1 MYNLKPVIN
10 LNSQIA
16 PPSLQKGDKVAIIA
30 LASKLDLNDI
40 QPAINLMQEQWGLE
54 VIIGDS
60 VDAAYFNFAGTDEI
74 RLGDFQQQLD
84 NQEIK
89 AIFSARGGYGSSRI
103 IDAID
108 FTEFKKNPKWII
120 GFSDITA
127 VHCQLQAMGFQS
139 LHAPMPKTFMRN
151 YYSVQTL
158 EAFLFGKS
166 RDYKIPSKSTN
177 KPGKG
182 EGQIVGGNLCL
193 LAHLIGSVSDLN
205 TDGKILFIEDVSE
218 YLYNIDRMMI
228 QLKRAGK
235 LKNLA
240 GLIVGDFSDV
250 KENDEPFGKTFYE
263 IIAEHTAEY
272 NYPICYDFPVGHESV
287 NWAIPCGRM
296 ATLSI
301 DRQEVRLEF
310 SEVL

>member
-1 MYNLKPVIN
+1 MNSLIIPPALK
-10 LNSQIA
+10 
-16 PPSLQKGDKVAIIA
+16 KGDKVAIVA
-30 LASKLDLNDI
+30 LASKLHLNDI
-40 QPAINLMQEQWGLE
+40 QPAINIMQEQWGLE
-54 VIIGDS
+54 VIIGES
-60 VDAAYFNFAGTDEI
+60 VNSAYFNFAGTDEL
-74 RLGDFQQQLD
+74 RLADFQKQLD
-84 NQEIK
+84 NQSIK

-103 IDAID
+103 IDSVD
-108 FTEFKKNPKWII
+108 FTEFKKNPKWLI

-127 VHCQLQAMGFQS
+127 VHCHVQAMGFQS
-139 LHAPMPKTFMRN
+139 LHAPMPKTFMRD

-158 EAFLFGKS
+158 ENFLFGKTLA
-166 RDYKIPSKSTN
+166 YKIPSKTIN
-177 KPGKG
+177 KLGRG
-182 EGQIVGGNLCL
+182 EGQVVGGNLCL
-193 LAHLIGSVSDLN
+193 LAHLIGSISDLD

-272 NYPICYDFPVGHESV
+272 NYPICYDFPVGHEAI
-287 NWAIPCGRM
+287 NWAIPCGRF
-296 ATLSI
+296 ASLNI
-301 DRQEVRLEF
+301 DNEEVKLDF
-310 SEVL
+310 GVIA

>member
-1 MYNLKPVIN
+1 M
-10 LNSQIA
+10 NSLIA
-16 PPSLQKGDKVAIIA
+16 PLTLKKGDKVAIVA
-30 LASKLDLNDI
+30 LASKLTLDDI
-40 QPAINLMQEQWGLE
+40 QPAINIMQEQWELE
-54 VIIGDS
+54 VIIGES
-60 VDAAYFNFAGTDEI
+60 VGAAYFNFAGTDEI
-74 RLGDFQQQLD
+74 RLKDFQQQLD

-103 IDAID
+103 IDSVD

-127 VHCQLQAMGFQS
+127 VHYQLQAMGFQS

-158 EAFLFGKS
+158 ETFLFGKS
-166 RDYKIPSKSTN
+166 IDYKIPSKDIN
-177 KPGKG
+177 KQGRG
-182 EGQIVGGNLCL
+182 EGQIIGGNLCL

-250 KENDEPFGKTFYE
+250 KENDEPFGKTIYE

-301 DRQEVRLEF
+301 DSQEVKLVF
-310 SEVL
+310 NLIVQA

>member
-1 MYNLKPVIN
+1 M
-10 LNSQIA
+10 NSLISS
-16 PPSLQKGDKVAIIA
+16 PTLQKGDKVAIVA
-30 LASKLDLNDI
+30 LASKLTLDDI
-40 QPAINLMQEQWGLE
+40 QPAINLMQENWGLE
-54 VIIGDS
+54 VIIGES
-60 VDAAYFNFAGTDEI
+60 VGASYFNFAGTDDV
-74 RLGDFQQQLD
+74 RLKDFQQQLD
-84 NQEIK
+84 NQEVK

-103 IDAID
+103 IDAVD

-127 VHCQLQAMGFQS
+127 VHCQLQAMNFQS
-139 LHAPMPKTFMRN
+139 LHAPMPKTFMRD

-158 EAFLFGKS
+158 EAFLFGKNM
-166 RDYKIPSKSTN
+166 DYKITSKPIN
-177 KPGKG
+177 KPGRGK
-182 EGQIVGGNLCL
+182 GQIVGGNLCL

-287 NWAIPCGRM
+287 NWAIPCGRE
-296 ATLSI
+296 ASLVV
-301 DRQEVRLEF
+301 DNEEVRLYF
-310 SEVL
+310 GLTV

>member
-1 MYNLKPVIN
+1 MNSLTTPSALK
-10 LNSQIA
+10 
-16 PPSLQKGDKVAIIA
+16 KGDKVAIVA
-30 LASKLDLNDI
+30 LASKLTLDDI
-40 QPAINLMQEQWGLE
+40 QAAINLMQEQWGLE
-54 VIIGDS
+54 VIVGES
-60 VDAAYFNFAGTDEI
+60 VGAAYFNFAGTDTV
-74 RLGDFQQQLD
+74 RLNDFQKQLD

-103 IDAID
+103 IDNVD

-158 EAFLFGKS
+158 ETFLFGKS
-166 RDYKIPSKSTN
+166 IDYKIPSNNIN
-177 KPGKG
+177 KEGRGKG
-182 EGQIVGGNLCL
+182 QIIGGNLCM
-193 LAHLIGSVSDLN
+193 LAHLIGSVADLD

-263 IIAEHTAEY
+263 IIEEHTAEY

-287 NWAIPCGRM
+287 NWAIPCGRV
-296 ATLSI
+296 ATLIVDS
-301 DRQEVRLEF
+301 QEVKLEF
-310 SEVL
+310 NPIAQA